1 MIDVKNYFDN
11 PNIKLIDQKGSIR
24 IFEVQ
29 KDYTMSPQAAPLLYY
44 CDQMGVRRRQAV
56 FELNNSSCILSS
68 GAMQWTAG
76 SIEAQTDIKGVGDL
90 FGKMVKGAV
99 TSEGA
104 IKPLYKGSG
113 LVVLEPTY
121 KYLFIQDIEAWGG
134 ALVVDDGMFLACDG
148 TVEQK
153 IARRTNLSSAV
164 LSGEGIFNLCLKG
177 KGNVLLESPVPPS
190 ELIELQLEN
199 DTIKVDGNFAVAWS
213 NTLTLTTERSSKS
226 LIGSAVTGEGL
237 VNVFRGTGKILLA
250 PIR

>member
-1 MIDVKNYFDN
+1 MVNVTNYFDN
-11 PNIKLIDQKGSIR
+11 PNIKLIDQQGSMR
-24 IFEVQ
+24 VFEIQ
-29 KDYTMSPQAAPLLYY
+29 KDYTMNPQAAPLLYY

-56 FELNNSSCILSS
+56 IELQGSSCILSS

-76 SIEAQTDIKGVGDL
+76 AIEAQTDIKGVGDL

-99 TSEGA
+99 TNESA
-104 IKPLYKGSG
+104 VKPLYKGTG

-121 KYLFIQDIEAWGG
+121 KFLFIQNVEDWNGG
-134 ALVVDDGMFLACDG
+134 LVVDDGMFLACEG

-177 KGNVLLESPVPPS
+177 KGLALLESPVPPS
-190 ELIELQLEN
+190 ELIEINLEN
-199 DTIKVDGNFAVAWS
+199 DTIKIDGNFAVAWS

-226 LIGSAVTGEGL
+226 LIGSTVTGEGL
-237 VNVFRGTGKILLA
+237 VNVFRGTGKILMA
-250 PIR
+250 PVR